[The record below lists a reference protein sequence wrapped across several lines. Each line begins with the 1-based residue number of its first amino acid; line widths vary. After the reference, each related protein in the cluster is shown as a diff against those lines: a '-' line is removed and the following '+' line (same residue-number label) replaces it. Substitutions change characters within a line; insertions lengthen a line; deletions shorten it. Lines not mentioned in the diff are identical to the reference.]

1 MEPILRAEHLTKTF
15 RRKGQED
22 VIAVNDVSFELM
34 PGECLGIIGESGS
47 GKSTVANLL
56 TRLTE
61 VTEGS
66 IPVRRELLFG
76 KPTEKYRWFFR
87 RRWNPSIREGRWET
101 GSLKAWSMLEPYLT
115 R

>member
-22 VIAVNDVSFELM
+22 ITAVNDVSFELM

-47 GKSTVANLL
+47 GKSTVAHLL

-66 IPVRRELLFG
+66 ICLHDKDITRQKGAALRETYRKIQMVFG
-76 KPTEKYRWFFR
+76 
-87 RRWNPSIREGRWET
+87 I
-101 GSLKAWSMLEPYLT
+101 
-115 R
+115 